1 MNIFTVFQQMLILF
15 SIMAIGIWGRKK
27 NYISK
32 TTSTQLSFLV
42 INVFNPVLTIYSVL
56 GQSLV
61 STGSMFYQNLVL
73 IGFFYLI
80 LFIAGI
86 LFNLIIKPAKNEKS
100 IYRMLMLFP
109 NIGFMGIPVVSALLG
124 SEYIIYVAIY
134 MLVYNLLFYTI
145 GISLAKKSAKKED
158 IPYTEQK
165 KSRTKNNKWK
175 NFQQLF
181 FNPGIISSV
190 IALIVFFF
198 QIPVPDSI
206 CSLLNYLG
214 MPCVPLSMI
223 LIGCSVADCN
233 LKTIL
238 QNKYAYLYTIFK
250 TLILPISFAF
260 LSRCIP
266 FDKNI
271 LTLFIIM
278 ASMPAGTLVALAV
291 EQYNSESSCATDCI
305 IFSTLALLFTL
316 PIVSLFL

>member
-15 SIMAIGIWGRKK
+15 AIMTVGIWGRKK
-27 NYISK
+27 NIISK
-32 TTSTQLSFLV
+32 STSSQLSFLV
-42 INVFNPVLTIYSVL
+42 INIFNPFLTIYSVL
-56 GQSLV
+56 GQSLA
-61 STGSMFYQNLVL
+61 STGPIFFQNLVL
-73 IGFFYLI
+73 IGIFYLI

-86 LFNLIIKPAKNEKS
+86 LFNLVTKPAENEKP
-100 IYRMLMLFP
+100 IYRMLILFP

-134 MLVYNLLFYTI
+134 MLVYNLLFYTF
-145 GISLAKKSAKKED
+145 GLSCAKQSGVKE
-158 IPYTEQK
+158 PEQQNTRK
-165 KSRTKNNKWK
+165 HNTFEQFKQI
-175 NFQQLF
+175 FM
-181 FNPGIISSV
+181 NPGIISSI
-190 IALIVFFF
+190 IALMIFFF

-206 CSLLNYLG
+206 RSLFNYLG
-214 MPCVPLSMI
+214 APCVPLSMI

-250 TLILPISFAF
+250 TLILPIFIAF
-260 LSRCIP
+260 LSRWIP
-266 FDKNI
+266 FDNNI

-291 EQYNSESSCATDCI
+291 EQYNNESSCATDCI